1 MNNLD
6 DWPNG
11 REQSHGL
18 ERFQF
23 ENGQQLDELN
33 LRYLTAGTPEKGE
46 GGTITNAVLLL
57 HTTTSSAEVWFQE
70 SLAGELF
77 GPDQP
82 LDLERF
88 YVVVPDMIGFGGSS
102 KPSDGLRASFPN
114 YRYVDQVRAV
124 HRLLTEVLEI
134 SHLRLIVGISMGGM
148 LTWMWA
154 GMYPDFMDAVVPISC
169 QPGPMS
175 GRNWIQRRISIE
187 AIRND
192 PEWNNG
198 NYKTNPNR
206 YVFTAPSS
214 ALFTRSVIR
223 LQEQAPTRQ
232 QADKL
237 YEQLV
242 ERARKGDANDRLYQ
256 VESSMD
262 YDPSPDLGKIRVPVL
277 AVNFEDDEL
286 NPPELGVVEQAISKL
301 KDARSVLVPAGPDSV
316 GHLTGQIAKTWKSH
330 FEEFL
335 QSVGLLSP
343 S

>member
-1 MNNLD
+1 LNNVEN
-6 DWPNG
+6 WPNG
-11 REQSHGL
+11 RDQSQVLEQF
-18 ERFQF
+18 EF
-23 ENGQQLDELN
+23 ENGQQLDELE
-33 LRYLTAGTPEKGE
+33 LRYLTAGTPERGE
-46 GGTITNAVLLL
+46 NGTITNAVLLL
-57 HTTTSSAEVWFQE
+57 HTTTSSADVWFLE

-77 GPDQP
+77 GAGQP

-88 YVVVPDMIGFGGSS
+88 FVVVPDMIGFGGSS

-124 HRLLTEVLEI
+124 HRLLTEVLGI
-134 SHLRLIVGISMGGM
+134 THLRLIVGISMGGM

-154 GMYPDFMDAVVPISC
+154 GMYPGFMDAAVPISC

-192 PEWNNG
+192 PEWKDG
-198 NYKTNPNR
+198 DYETNPSR

-214 ALFTRSVIR
+214 ALYTRSVIR
-223 LQEQAPTRQ
+223 LQEQAPTRR
-232 QADKL
+232 QADEL

-262 YDPSPDLGKIRVPVL
+262 YDPSPGLGKIRVPVL
-277 AVNFEDDEL
+277 AINFEDDEL
-286 NPPELGVVEQAISKL
+286 NPPELGVVEPAIAAL
-301 KDARSVLVPAGPDSV
+301 KNGRSVLIPAGPDSI
-316 GHLTGQIAKTWKSH
+316 GHLTGQIAKTWVGH
-330 FEEFL
+330 LAEFM
-335 QSVGLLSP
+335 QSKLP
-343 S
+343 